1 MIKLLIIPLLYLI
14 ILLNIQCAGMLIKV
28 EVKIKNDWKE
38 KREFIYLKNVK
49 IKERFV
55 LKTIEKSNNRYFSPN
70 YNIDK
75 YLYPTELNIKKNIF
89 NVQIND
95 RSYIPI
101 VQLKRKVLIE
111 IGNNEII
118 QNFLPGFEKRVFFIF

>member
-1 MIKLLIIPLLYLI
+1 MIKIIIPFLYLI
-14 ILLNIQCAGMLIKV
+14 ILLNIKCSGKLIKIK
-28 EVKIKNDWKE
+28 VKIEDDWEE
-38 KREFIYLKNVK
+38 KREFIYLKNVE

-55 LKTIEKSNNRYFSPN
+55 LKTIEKSINRYFSPN
-70 YNIDK
+70 YNIDE
-75 YLYPTELNIKKNIF
+75 YLHPVEINIEKNIF
-89 NVQIND
+89 NVRIND
-95 RSYIPI
+95 RSYIPS